1 MSDAPVVDAV
11 APAPAADAAPASAAA
26 PEQTEL
32 LLSDEVKAKLNEAH
46 AKVNIV
52 LARLGSLQADYEV
65 AKAKGL
71 KELDEAAKA
80 RIGVLNDAAKAAGLD
95 LEKSVWALDNTGTK
109 LVKQPVQ
116 G

>member
-1 MSDAPVVDAV
+1 MSDAPVADAV
-11 APAPAADAAPASAAA
+11 APVESAPAA

-46 AKVNIV
+46 AKVNGI

-65 AKAKGL
+65 AKARGM

-80 RIGVLNDAAKAAGLD
+80 RIEVLNEAAKAASLNT
-95 LEKSVWALDNTGTK
+95 EKYVWALDQSGSK
-109 LVKQPVQ
+109 LVRQ

>member
-1 MSDAPVVDAV
+1 MSDAPVADAV
-11 APAPAADAAPASAAA
+11 APAADAPAA

-46 AKVNIV
+46 AKVNTV

-80 RIGVLNDAAKAAGLD
+80 RIQVLNDAAKVANLD
-95 LEKSVWALDNTGTK
+95 TEKYVWALDQSGSK
-109 LVKQPVQ
+109 LVRQ

>member
-1 MSDAPVVDAV
+1 MSDAPVADAV
-11 APAPAADAAPASAAA
+11 APAADAPVA

>member
-11 APAPAADAAPASAAA
+11 APVESAPAA

-46 AKVNIV
+46 AKVNGV
-52 LARLGSLQADYEV
+52 LVRLGSLQADYEV
-65 AKAKGL
+65 AKARGM

-80 RIGVLNDAAKAAGLD
+80 RIEVLNEAAKAACLNT
-95 LEKSVWALDNTGTK
+95 EKYVWALDQSGSK
-109 LVKQPVQ
+109 LVRQ